1 MVAACFT
8 SSRVLGGEA
17 TRRLGSLGHGGISRS
32 TCNWVQCS
40 HGIDWNGPLD
50 RGVASGSLGVH
61 SADSYALSWFG
72 KHLVLSKG
80 ALHGTGPE
88 LLSAQL

>member
-1 MVAACFT
+1 MVAACCT
-8 SSRVLGGEA
+8 SSRVLGCEPA
-17 TRRLGSLGHGGISRS
+17 RRLGSLGRGGRARS
-32 TCNWVQCS
+32 TCSWVQCS

-50 RGVASGSLGVH
+50 KGVASRSPDVH
-61 SADSYALSWFG
+61 SADGDALSWFG
-72 KHLVLSKG
+72 KHLVLGKD